1 MPYFAL
7 MYEVVDDYVERRAA
21 FREDHLRVARAAH
34 ERGELLLGGAFSDPV
49 DTALLIFRVP
59 DASIVD
65 EFARYDPY
73 VTSGLV
79 TSWKVR
85 PWTVVVG
92 NESDNDFAK
101 SY

>member
-21 FREDHLRVARAAH
+21 FREDHLLAARAASD
-34 ERGELLLGGAFSDPV
+34 RGELLLGGAFSDPV
-49 DTALLIFRVP
+49 DMALLIFRVA
-59 DASIVD
+59 DASFVE
-65 EFARYDPY
+65 EFARHDPY

-79 TSWKVR
+79 TSWKIR

-92 NESDNDFAK
+92 NESDSDLGK